1 MGRRVCIELRQE
13 INASC
18 GGQRS
23 PWRIDFRSSGCV
35 LFNLPIGELKLSVLP
50 FQERDKSHSPHSVTP
65 SPLRGKVIE
74 YLDPTEP
81 VAEEDWE
88 LLK

>member
-1 MGRRVCIELRQE
+1 MKAYRVEKQIAA
-13 INASC
+13 N
-18 GGQRS
+18 
-23 PWRIDFRSSGCV
+23 
-35 LFNLPIGELKLSVLP
+35 GELKLNGLP
-50 FQERDKSHSPHSVTP
+50 FKEGDTVEVIILLHETGSHPVTL

-81 VAEEDWE
+81 VAEEEWE

>member
-1 MGRRVCIELRQE
+1 MMKAYRVEKQIAA
-13 INASC
+13 N
-18 GGQRS
+18 
-23 PWRIDFRSSGCV
+23 
-35 LFNLPIGELKLSVLP
+35 GELKLSALP
-50 FQERDKSHSPHSVTP
+50 FKEGDRVEVIILSHGTGLHPGTP

-81 VAEEDWE
+81 VTEEDWE

>member
-1 MGRRVCIELRQE
+1 MMKAYRVEKQIAA
-13 INASC
+13 N
-18 GGQRS
+18 
-23 PWRIDFRSSGCV
+23 
-35 LFNLPIGELKLSVLP
+35 GELKLSGLP
-50 FQERDKSHSPHSVTP
+50 FKEGDKVEVIILLDETGSYPVVP
-65 SPLRGKVIE
+65 SPLSGKVIE

>member
-1 MGRRVCIELRQE
+1 MLTGASGIIVRLVLREVEMKAYRVKKKIAA
-13 INASC
+13 N
-18 GGQRS
+18 
-23 PWRIDFRSSGCV
+23 
-35 LFNLPIGELKLSVLP
+35 GELKLNALP
-50 FQERDKSHSPHSVTP
+50 FQEGDEVEVIILSRKTGSDPVTS

-81 VAEEDWE
+81 VAIEDWE

>member
-1 MGRRVCIELRQE
+1 MKAYRVEKKIT
-13 INASC
+13 AT
-18 GGQRS
+18 
-23 PWRIDFRSSGCV
+23 
-35 LFNLPIGELKLSVLP
+35 GELKLKALP
-50 FQERDKSHSPHSVTP
+50 FQEGDEVEVIILSHESDSDPATP

>member
-1 MGRRVCIELRQE
+1 MKAYRVEKQIAA
-13 INASC
+13 N
-18 GGQRS
+18 
-23 PWRIDFRSSGCV
+23 
-35 LFNLPIGELKLSVLP
+35 GELKLSGLP
-50 FQERDKSHSPHSVTP
+50 FKEGDKVEVIILSYETSPYSVTS

-74 YLDPTEP
+74 YLDPTES

>member
-1 MGRRVCIELRQE
+1 MKAYHVKKQIAANGK
-13 INASC
+13 
-18 GGQRS
+18 
-23 PWRIDFRSSGCV
+23 
-35 LFNLPIGELKLSVLP
+35 LKLSALP
-50 FQERDKSHSPHSVTP
+50 FQEGDEVEVIILSHKNGPHLGTP

-81 VAEEDWE
+81 VAEDAWD

>member
-1 MGRRVCIELRQE
+1 MKAYRVQKKIAA
-13 INASC
+13 N
-18 GGQRS
+18 
-23 PWRIDFRSSGCV
+23 
-35 LFNLPIGELKLSVLP
+35 GELKLNALP
-50 FQERDKSHSPHSVTP
+50 FQEGDEVEVIILSHETVSHPGTP

-74 YLDPTEP
+74 YLEPAEP

>member
-1 MGRRVCIELRQE
+1 MMKAYRVEKQIAA
-13 INASC
+13 N
-18 GGQRS
+18 
-23 PWRIDFRSSGCV
+23 
-35 LFNLPIGELKLSVLP
+35 GELKLSALP
-50 FQERDKSHSPHSVTP
+50 FKEGDKVEVIILSHSIGSHPATP

-74 YLDPTEP
+74 YLGPTEP